1 MEKQIKENF
10 QKQIGILK
18 ANEKSNSYR
27 IEKTNV
33 EKNALLGI
41 TEDSEGKSL
50 DPVIQEKLENEV
62 KNLYKV
68 AKNKKDTLPDPSVD
82 QKIQNSNPLA
92 LIEETEN
99 ILNKYLE
106 EFLFIEQNEKETF
119 QDISKRIKQEKRR
132 ENREFNNR
140 MEIEKQQAIARK
152 RQQDKDMK
160 NVKKVGKQLMQRM
173 YAPPVKRM
181 EVKKKQRTE
190 EEEDTLK
197 YLGMELSNN

>member
-1 MEKQIKENF
+1 
-10 QKQIGILK
+10 
-18 ANEKSNSYR
+18 
-27 IEKTNV
+27 
-33 EKNALLGI
+33 
-41 TEDSEGKSL
+41 
-50 DPVIQEKLENEV
+50 
-62 KNLYKV
+62 
-68 AKNKKDTLPDPSVD
+68 
-82 QKIQNSNPLA
+82 

-160 NVKKVGKQLMQRM
+160 NVKKVGK
-173 YAPPVKRM
+173 
-181 EVKKKQRTE
+181 
-190 EEEDTLK
+190 
-197 YLGMELSNN
+197 